1 MDTITY
7 GKLLHLASNTLIRQM
22 NQLAKKYDLTGVQ
35 MLVIDFLAHKVNQQ
49 AYQQEIENEFSIKR
63 STTTT
68 MLQRMENKKLIVRVS
83 HDSDKR
89 QKVVKLTPEALKLL
103 PVVTHHIER
112 SEANLIS
119 DLTPSEQA
127 LIKRF
132 LLNIIERK

>member
-68 MLQRMENKKLIVRVS
+68 MLQRMENKKL
-83 HDSDKR
+83 
-89 QKVVKLTPEALKLL
+89 

-119 DLTPSEQA
+119 DFTPSEQA

>member
-103 PVVTHHIER
+103 PHTLDNTSSLR
-112 SEANLIS
+112 W
-119 DLTPSEQA
+119 LT
-127 LIKRF
+127 
-132 LLNIIERK
+132 